1 MTVTIVMKNLSII
14 KPNNKKENQPKLVK
28 SLQIFY

>member
-1 MTVTIVMKNLSII
+1 MTVTIVIKNLTLII
-14 KPNNKKENQPKLVK
+14 PNNKKENQPKLVK